1 VRNVVPA
8 LQLIINWPN
17 AKPSRHSILLVDLIV
32 SHPGAMKDA
41 QPSSASPVHGLQNK
55 DSKENALW
63 NENGESKRAK
73 AVDANNQQGDEDDRD
88 NDFLVPESSWLD
100 PSSSGPAA
108 DDITKGK
115 DSHHASLTSMW
126 AHSKQGPS
134 QIISQASG
142 VADPQRRRKG
152 SSRIPEGDGG
162 ATAASPVAQ
171 ALKRV
176 SIELPLELSRVDSST
191 DGASASG
198 SPASAASIPYR
209 ILGGSKSRRI
219 DFSTSAPVS
228 RTVTASMHCQAGLKG
243 TRTGFSNANVEI
255 RYKPTPARRNGT
267 DGSNHTSGIITR
279 RSDATYTAGL
289 ALTERPSLSVGATH
303 VVTGARR
310 ERSTT
315 WSWKIASPKLNPATM
330 TLSPS
335 SSWWKG
341 MAGRLGWS
349 RDVSTFCTVRSTL
362 ALALPQKVD
371 DSHRAPTSSRQN
383 RAGSASPTT
392 AISTL
397 HHQMPGAIL
406 HRFVR
411 ALSAASVALASR
423 NTLHKWSASLSWSL
437 LNFPS
442 IRRRGGDA
450 AKDDGKQDQEFVPL
464 QTLSWQP
471 RISLS
476 VSPELPKALAARSCR
491 VSGWYSLADSS
502 WSVATSMS
510 KAIRGTHVSLGW
522 TKASSGSWAYLITVS
537 LGSMATIRIPVTVT
551 AVLDPFWYPVQVGFA
566 SIVSGLIQEA
576 VSHALVLPSSASNHG
591 TGLGGSS
598 SSSDE
603 ESDALASSR
612 RQRARKLAENQQSL
626 MRRTAENRMRAERAK
641 SNEQRQHG
649 GLVIDRAV
657 YYTDRESWDV
667 TVPLQFWVQDSLLD
681 IGPATKKDLL
691 GFYDLSYRAEPAKSL
706 KDEPTKSWISG
717 FWTPRGDKEGSN
729 GDLGGGGGGGGSRHR
744 SATRQLVTP
753 QLKIEYTFN
762 GQPHQA
768 IFQDHDE
775 ILLPREAFVN

>member
-1 VRNVVPA
+1 
-8 LQLIINWPN
+8 
-17 AKPSRHSILLVDLIV
+17 
-32 SHPGAMKDA
+32 MKDA
-41 QPSSASPVHGLQNK
+41 SPSFASPDPGMTNK
-55 DSKENALW
+55 KVTVTEFGSEG
-63 NENGESKRAK
+63 GERKRAEV
-73 AVDANNQQGDEDDRD
+73 VDENNQQGDEDDD
-88 NDFLVPESSWLD
+88 GNDLLLPESSWLD
-100 PSSSGPAA
+100 PSASGPAG
-108 DDITKGK
+108 DDEISGK
-115 DSHHASLTSMW
+115 ESDHARLTSMW
-126 AHSKQGPS
+126 AHSKQGQS
-134 QIISQASG
+134 QIISPESAG
-142 VADPQRRRKG
+142 DADPRGGKQRRRNKG
-152 SSRIPEGDGG
+152 SSRGPEG
-162 ATAASPVAQ
+162 ATTASPVAQ
-171 ALKRV
+171 ALKSV

-198 SPASAASIPYR
+198 SPANAASIPYR
-209 ILGGSKSRRI
+209 ISGGSKSRRI

-228 RTVTASMHCQAGLKG
+228 RTLTASMHCQAGLKG

-255 RYKPTPARRNGT
+255 RYRPTPARRNGIDAT
-267 DGSNHTSGIITR
+267 NDSSGILTR

-303 VVTGARR
+303 VLKSLRR

-315 WSWKIASPKLNPATM
+315 WSWKIASPKLSPAILTPSHVS
-330 TLSPS
+330 SP
-335 SSWWKG
+335 WWKG
-341 MAGRLGWS
+341 MAGRVGWS
-349 RDVSTFCTVRSTL
+349 RDVSSFCTVRSTL
-362 ALALPQKVD
+362 ALSLPKKD
-371 DSHRAPTSSRQN
+371 DDTNRRAPLSSRQN
-383 RAGSASPTT
+383 RAGSAGPTT
-392 AISTL
+392 AANSTPL
-397 HHQMPGAIL
+397 QQMPGAIL
-406 HRFVR
+406 HRFVQS
-411 ALSAASVALASR
+411 LSSASVTLASR

-442 IRRRGGDA
+442 IRRRVDA
-450 AKDDGKQDQEFVPL
+450 AKDDGKQDQQLVPL

-471 RISLS
+471 RIALS
-476 VSPELPKALAARSCR
+476 VSPDLPKALAARSCR

-522 TKASSGSWAYLITVS
+522 TKASSGSWTYLITVS

-551 AVLDPFWYPVQVGFA
+551 TALDPFWYPVQVGFA

-576 VSHALVLPSSASNHG
+576 VSHALALPSSASHRG
-591 TGLGGSS
+591 TGLGGGSS
-598 SSSDE
+598 E

-612 RQRARKLAENQQSL
+612 RQRARILAENQQAL

-641 SNEQRQHG
+641 INEQQQQQG

-657 YYTDRESWDV
+657 CYTDRESWDV

-691 GFYDLSYRAEPAKSL
+691 GFYDLSYRAEPAKPR
-706 KDEPTKSWISG
+706 KDEPAKSWISG
-717 FWTPRGDKEGSN
+717 FWTPRGDKAGSN
-729 GDLGGGGGGGGSRHR
+729 GDLGGGVGGGGGGSRHR

-753 QLKIEYTFN
+753 QLKIDYTFN

>member
-8 LQLIINWPN
+8 LQYIINWPN
-17 AKPSRHSILLVDLIV
+17 AKPSRHAFLLVDLVV
-32 SHPGAMKDA
+32 SHPGAMKVA

-55 DSKENALW
+55 DSKEDELW
-63 NENGESKRAK
+63 SEIGESKRAE
-73 AVDANNQQGDEDDRD
+73 AVDANNQQGDEDDGG
-88 NDFLVPESSWLD
+88 NEDFLLPEGQSSWLD
-100 PSSSGPAA
+100 PSASGPAG
-108 DDITKGK
+108 DDEINGKG
-115 DSHHASLTSMW
+115 SHHARLTSLW
-126 AHSKQGPS
+126 AHSKQGQS

-142 VADPQRRRKG
+142 VADPRGGKQQRRKG
-152 SSRIPEGDGG
+152 SSQGPGG

-176 SIELPLELSRVDSST
+176 SIELPLELSRVDIST
-191 DGASASG
+191 NGASG

-209 ILGGSKSRRI
+209 ISGGSKSRRI

-228 RTVTASMHCQAGLKG
+228 RTVTASMHCQVGLKG

-255 RYKPTPARRNGT
+255 RYRPTRARRNGT
-267 DGSNHTSGIITR
+267 DAPNDTSGILTR

-289 ALTERPSLSVGATH
+289 SLTERPSLSVGATH
-303 VVTGARR
+303 VLASARR
-310 ERSTT
+310 EPSTT
-315 WSWKIASPKLNPATM
+315 WSWKITSPKLSPAILTP
-330 TLSPS
+330 SHVS

-341 MAGRLGWS
+341 MAGRVGWS
-349 RDVSTFCTVRSTL
+349 RDVSSFCTVRSSL
-362 ALALPQKVD
+362 ALALPPKVD
-371 DSHRAPTSSRQN
+371 DSRRAPTSSRQN

-392 AISTL
+392 ANSTPL
-397 HHQMPGAIL
+397 QQMPGAIL
-406 HRFVR
+406 HGFVQ
-411 ALSAASVALASR
+411 SFSSASVTLASLS
-423 NTLHKWSASLSWSL
+423 TLHKWSASLSWSL
-437 LNFPS
+437 MNFPS
-442 IRRRGGDA
+442 LRRRVDA
-450 AKDDGKQDQEFVPL
+450 AQDDGKQDQQFAPL
-464 QTLSWQP
+464 QSLSWQP
-471 RISLS
+471 RIALS
-476 VSPELPKALAARSCR
+476 VSPDLPQALAARSCR

-522 TKASSGSWAYLITVS
+522 TKASSGSWTYLITVS

-576 VSHALVLPSSASNHG
+576 VSHALALPSSASNHG
-591 TGLGGSS
+591 SG
-598 SSSDE
+598 SSDE

-612 RQRARKLAENQQSL
+612 RQRARILAENQQVL

-641 SNEQRQHG
+641 INEQQPQQG

-691 GFYDLSYRAEPAKSL
+691 GFYDLSYRAEPAKPR
-706 KDEPTKSWISG
+706 KDEPAKSWISG

-729 GDLGGGGGGGGSRHR
+729 GDLGGGGGGGGGSRHR
-744 SATRQLVTP
+744 SATLPLVTP
-753 QLKIEYTFN
+753 QLKIDYTFN